1 MKFGDILAVVFLW
14 VAMAIVGVLL
24 GLADIG
30 AI

>member
-1 MKFGDILAVVFLW
+1 MKFGDILAGVFLW